1 MRDNGRM
8 SAYVENEI
16 IISPIFAEKGDGA
29 LQFSGNGISRFRTV
43 QEAEVGLKRAYLIAG
58 GR

>member
-1 MRDNGRM
+1 MGGSGSM

-16 IISPIFAEKGDGA
+16 VISPIFAENGDGA
-29 LQFSGNGISRFRTV
+29 LQFSGNGTSRFTTV

>member
-1 MRDNGRM
+1 M

-16 IISPIFAEKGDGA
+16 VISPIFAENSDGA